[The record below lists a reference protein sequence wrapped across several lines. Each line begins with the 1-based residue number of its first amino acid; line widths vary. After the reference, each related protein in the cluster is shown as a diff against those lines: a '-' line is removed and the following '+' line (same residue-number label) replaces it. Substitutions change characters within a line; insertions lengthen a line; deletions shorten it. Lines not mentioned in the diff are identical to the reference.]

1 MFFNETKKVKVMT
14 EQLNKLL
21 SESKQ
26 ARWTALMLVAF
37 TMLAA
42 YFFVDMIAPLQ
53 LLLEVHYKWEPSVYG
68 FFSGSEYMMNV
79 LGFLI
84 LSGIILDKMGIR
96 FTGLTAA
103 SVMLLGGLIKLYAL
117 SPAFYQGGLGYE
129 FFNSF
134 WKEMPATAKLASL
147 GYAIFGIGVE
157 MAGITVSRAIV
168 KWFRGK
174 ELALAMGMEMAT
186 ARLGASVAF
195 FFSANFANVKV
206 VDGIVQGN
214 VLNSVYFGVALLAI
228 GFLTFLTYTFMD
240 KKLDSQITENPSD
253 EPSEEFKLSDIGK
266 IFTNRAFIFISL
278 LCVLFYSG
286 VFPFL
291 KYAVNMMQNKL
302 GVSAEI
308 GGYIT
313 GLLPVGTIILTPII
327 GAYLDY
333 KGKGATIM
341 IFGATLLTIAHLTF
355 ALAPLNLVLAILAI
369 VVLGVAFSLVPAS
382 MWPSVPKIVEDRYLG
397 SAYALIFWIQNI
409 GLMII
414 PWLIG
419 VVLEMANPGVK
430 ERLAAGDTTAIYDY
444 TWPMLM
450 FASLGVLAIIL
461 AFLLR
466 KEDQRKNYGLD
477 APNKRN

>member
-1 MFFNETKKVKVMT
+1 MSENVVRL
-14 EQLNKLL
+14 LN
-21 SESKQ
+21 ESKV
-26 ARWTALMLVAF
+26 ARWTALLLVAF
-37 TMLAA
+37 TMLSA

-53 LLLEVHYKWEPSVYG
+53 SLLEINYKWEPSVYG
-68 FFSGSEYMMNV
+68 FFSGSEYMLNV

-84 LSGIILDKMGIR
+84 ISGIILDKMGIR

-103 SVMLLGGLIKLYAL
+103 IVMLTGGLIKLYAL
-117 SPAFYQGGLGYE
+117 TPAFYEGGFGYD

-134 WKEMPATAKLASL
+134 WTNMPPTAKLASI

-157 MAGITVSRAIV
+157 MVGITVSRAIV

-195 FFSANFANVKV
+195 FFSANIAGVKV
-206 VDGIVQGN
+206 VNGVIQGN
-214 VLNSVYFGVALLAI
+214 VLNSVYVGVALLSI

-240 KKLDSQITENPSD
+240 KKLDNQIKDAGNN
-253 EPSEEFKLSDIGK
+253 EPSSEFKLSDIGK
-266 IFTNRAFIFISL
+266 ILTNKAFILISL

-308 GGYIT
+308 GGYIS
-313 GLLPVGTIILTPII
+313 GLLPVGTIILTPLI
-327 GAYLDY
+327 GAYLDN

-341 IFGATLLTIAHLTF
+341 IGGATLLTIAHLTY
-355 ALAPLNLVLAILAI
+355 AIIPLNMVLAVAAI
-369 VVLGVAFSLVPAS
+369 MVLGVAFSLVPAS
-382 MWPSVPKIVEDRYLG
+382 MWPSIPKIVEDRYLG

-409 GLMII
+409 GLMTL
-414 PWLIG
+414 PWLVG
-419 VVLEMANPGVK
+419 VVLQQANPGVS
-430 ERLAAGDTTAIYDY
+430 ERIAAGDTTAVYDY
-444 TWPMLM
+444 TFPMLM
-450 FASLGVLAIIL
+450 FAGLGICAIIL
-461 AFLLR
+461 GFLLR
-466 KEDQRKNYGLD
+466 VEDKKKGYGLEL
-477 APNKRN
+477 PNIKK